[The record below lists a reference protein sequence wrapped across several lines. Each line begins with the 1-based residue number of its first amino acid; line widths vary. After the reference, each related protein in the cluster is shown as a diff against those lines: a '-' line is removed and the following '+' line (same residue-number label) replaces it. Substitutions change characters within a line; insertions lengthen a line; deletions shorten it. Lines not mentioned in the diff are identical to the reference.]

1 MQIPGIN
8 EFDANGFH
16 AHNCGE
22 QPLPP
27 YGSCLLGSVN
37 LTRFV
42 KNAFTDFA
50 EFDWNEYREVVKVF
64 TRMLDNVC
72 EINGLPLEQQRN
84 EIMRKRRHG
93 MGFLGLGS
101 TITCL
106 GMKYGAEDSIKFTE
120 DVSREMAVAGWE
132 AALELAKEK
141 GPAPIMKE
149 EFTVTAEMLRKR
161 PEMAKDGWKVGDLI
175 PGRIL
180 HARYSRYMQRV
191 AETAPW
197 LVDQLANVG
206 ARFTHHSS
214 IAPTGT
220 ISLSLANNA
229 SNGIEPSFAHHYFRN
244 VIRPGKKTKEKVD
257 VFSFELLAYRELINP
272 RAMPNATNPAEQL
285 PGYFTTA
292 DDITPKEHVDIQAA
306 AQRWVDSSISKTA
319 NVPTDYKY
327 ESFKDIYLYAHE
339 KDLKGCTTFR
349 FNPEAFQGVLVK
361 EDDLKNTTYVFTLDD
376 GSEISVKGDE
386 EIEYDGEKHTAA
398 NLYDALKEGYYGKF
412 LTGTMAAIKIDKKIS
427 KYRVQKPATAEEKA
441 AAVAAAEIVK
451 LEPAVEMTHD
461 RQGRS
466 SKVVRM
472 TEEVQRPEMLVGST
486 YKIKTPVSDHAMY
499 VTINDI
505 ILNEDTP
512 YEQRRPF
519 EIFINSKNL
528 DHFQWIVALT
538 RIISA
543 VFRKGGD
550 VTFLV
555 DELKAVFDPRGG
567 YWQAGGKFMP
577 SIIAELGYVI
587 EKHLQTIGLLK
598 KVELDEHAQKLIAEK
613 KAEFVERTKQTDAF
627 AKSHF
632 PEGAQLCAKCSTAA
646 VVMMDGC
653 MTCLNCGDSKCG

>member
-1 MQIPGIN
+1 
-8 EFDANGFH
+8 
-16 AHNCGE
+16 
-22 QPLPP
+22 
-27 YGSCLLGSVN
+27 
-37 LTRFV
+37 
-42 KNAFTDFA
+42 
-50 EFDWNEYREVVKVF
+50 
-64 TRMLDNVC
+64 
-72 EINGLPLEQQRN
+72 
-84 EIMRKRRHG
+84 
-93 MGFLGLGS
+93 
-101 TITCL
+101 
-106 GMKYGAEDSIKFTE
+106 
-120 DVSREMAVAGWE
+120 
-132 AALELAKEK
+132 
-141 GPAPIMKE
+141 
-149 EFTVTAEMLRKR
+149 
-161 PEMAKDGWKVGDLI
+161 
-175 PGRIL
+175 
-180 HARYSRYMQRV
+180 
-191 AETAPW
+191 
-197 LVDQLANVG
+197 
-206 ARFTHHSS
+206 
-214 IAPTGT
+214 
-220 ISLSLANNA
+220 
-229 SNGIEPSFAHHYFRN
+229 
-244 VIRPGKKTKEKVD
+244 
-257 VFSFELLAYRELINP
+257 
-272 RAMPNATNPAEQL
+272 
-285 PGYFTTA
+285 
-292 DDITPKEHVDIQAA
+292 
-306 AQRWVDSSISKTA
+306 
-319 NVPTDYKY
+319 
-327 ESFKDIYLYAHE
+327 
-339 KDLKGCTTFR
+339 
-349 FNPEAFQGVLVK
+349 
-361 EDDLKNTTYVFTLDD
+361 
-376 GSEISVKGDE
+376 
-386 EIEYDGEKHTAA
+386 
-398 NLYDALKEGYYGKF
+398 
-412 LTGTMAAIKIDKKIS
+412 MAAIKIDKKIA
-427 KYRVQKPATAEEKA
+427 KYRVQKPVDPA
-441 AAVAAAEIVK
+441 AAPAGTEAAPVAK
-451 LEPAVEMTHD
+451 FEPAVEMTHD

-598 KVELDEHAQKLIAEK
+598 KVELDEHAAKIIAEK